1 MRGLYMSEKENIHS
15 GHRARLKGKYRE
27 HGLESF
33 TDIEALELLLFYAI
47 PRANTNELAHA
58 LLERFHSFRGVME
71 AERSEL
77 ERVPGIGENAS
88 TLLRLVTDMNSRYQR
103 AASVRGTRIRSSD
116 DAGAFLQP
124 QFAYCDEERSVLLCM
139 DTAGR
144 VVECRVLAEGSTAMV
159 GLSARELVDYV
170 LRDKAAR
177 VILAHNHVSGVAL
190 PSAADLDATEKIFRM
205 LQMIGV
211 ELVDHL
217 IFCDGDFVS
226 MRESGHFAHF

>member
-1 MRGLYMSEKENIHS
+1 MSDNIHA
-15 GHRARLKGKYRE
+15 GHRARLKEKYRA

-58 LLERFHSFRGVME
+58 LLDRFHSFRGVLE
-71 AERSEL
+71 AEQSEL
-77 ERVPGIGENAS
+77 ERVPGVGPNAA
-88 TLLRLVTDMNSRYQR
+88 TLLRLVTDLNSRYQR
-103 AASVRGTRIRSSD
+103 AASVRGTQIRSSS

-124 QFAYCDEERSVLLCM
+124 QFAYRSEERSVLLCL

-144 VVECRVLAEGSTAMV
+144 VIECRALAEGSSAMV
-159 GLSARELVDYV
+159 GLSARELVDFV

-190 PSAADLDATEKIFRM
+190 PSAADVEATARIYRM

-217 IFCDGDFVS
+217 VFCDGDYVS
-226 MRESGHFAHF
+226 MRDSGHFAHF

>member
-1 MRGLYMSEKENIHS
+1 MSDNIHA
-15 GHRARLKGKYRE
+15 GHRARLKEKYRA

-58 LLERFHSFRGVME
+58 LLDRFHSFRGVLE
-71 AERSEL
+71 AEQTEL
-77 ERVPGIGENAS
+77 ERVPGIGPNAAA
-88 TLLRLVTDMNSRYQR
+88 LLRLVTDLNSRYQR
-103 AASVRGTRIRSSD
+103 AASVRGTQIRSSS

-124 QFAYCDEERSVLLCM
+124 QFAYQSEERSVLLCL

-144 VVECRVLAEGSTAMV
+144 VIECRALAEGSSAMV

-190 PSAADLDATEKIFRM
+190 PSAADVEATARIYRM

-217 IFCDGDFVS
+217 VFCDGDYVS
-226 MRESGHFAHF
+226 MRDSGHFAHF

>member
-1 MRGLYMSEKENIHS
+1 MSDNIHA
-15 GHRARLKGKYRE
+15 GHRARLKEKYRA

-33 TDIEALELLLFYAI
+33 TDIEALEFLLFYAI

-58 LLERFHSFRGVME
+58 LLDRFHSFRGVLE
-71 AERSEL
+71 AEQTEL
-77 ERVPGIGENAS
+77 ERVPGIGPNAAA
-88 TLLRLVTDMNSRYQR
+88 LLRLVTDLNSRYQR
-103 AASVRGTRIRSSD
+103 AASVRGTQIRSSS

-124 QFAYCDEERSVLLCM
+124 QFAYQSEERSVLLCL

-144 VVECRVLAEGSTAMV
+144 VIECRALAEGSSAMV

-190 PSAADLDATEKIFRM
+190 PSAADVEATARIYRM

-217 IFCDGDFVS
+217 VFCDGDYVS
-226 MRESGHFAHF
+226 MRDSGHFAHF

>member
-1 MRGLYMSEKENIHS
+1 MSDNIHA
-15 GHRARLKGKYRE
+15 GHRARLKEKYRA

-58 LLERFHSFRGVME
+58 LLDRFHSFRGVLE
-71 AERSEL
+71 AEQTEL
-77 ERVPGIGENAS
+77 ERVPGIGPNAAA
-88 TLLRLVTDMNSRYQR
+88 LLRLVTDLNSRYQR
-103 AASVRGTRIRSSD
+103 AASVRGTQIRSSS

-124 QFAYCDEERSVLLCM
+124 QFAYRSEERSVLLCL

-144 VVECRVLAEGSTAMV
+144 VIECRALAEGSSAMV
-159 GLSARELVDYV
+159 GLSARELVDFV

-190 PSAADLDATEKIFRM
+190 PSAADVEATARIYRM

-217 IFCDGDFVS
+217 VFCDGDYVS
-226 MRESGHFAHF
+226 MRDSGHFAHF

>member
-1 MRGLYMSEKENIHS
+1 MSDNIHA
-15 GHRARLKGKYRE
+15 GHRARLKEKYRA

-58 LLERFHSFRGVME
+58 LLDRFHSFRGVLE
-71 AERSEL
+71 AEQSEL
-77 ERVPGIGENAS
+77 ERVPGVGPNAA
-88 TLLRLVTDMNSRYQR
+88 TLLRLVTDLNSRYQR
-103 AASVRGTRIRSSD
+103 AASVRGTQIRSSS

-124 QFAYCDEERSVLLCM
+124 QFAYRSEERSVLLCL

-144 VVECRVLAEGSTAMV
+144 VIECRALAEGSSAMV

-190 PSAADLDATEKIFRM
+190 PSAADVEATARIYRM

-217 IFCDGDFVS
+217 VFCDGDYVS
-226 MRESGHFAHF
+226 MRDSGHFAHF

>member
-1 MRGLYMSEKENIHS
+1 MRENVHQ
-15 GHRARLKGKYRE
+15 GHRARLKEKYAA

-33 TDIEALELLLFYAI
+33 TDIEALELLLFFAI

-58 LLERFHSFRGVME
+58 LLDRFHSFRGVLE
-71 AERSEL
+71 AEQSEL
-77 ERVPGIGENAS
+77 ERVPGVGPNAA
-88 TLLRLVTDMNSRYQR
+88 TLLRLVTDLNSRYQR
-103 AASVRGTRIRSSD
+103 AASVRGTQIRSSS

-124 QFAYCDEERSVLLCM
+124 QFAYQSEERSVLLCL

-144 VVECRVLAEGSTAMV
+144 VIECRALAEGSSAMV
-159 GLSARELVDYV
+159 GLSARELVDFV

-190 PSAADLDATEKIFRM
+190 PSAADVDATEKIFRM

>member
-1 MRGLYMSEKENIHS
+1 MSENIHA
-15 GHRARLKGKYRE
+15 GHRARLKEKYRA

-58 LLERFHSFRGVME
+58 LLDRFHSFRGVLE
-71 AERSEL
+71 AEQSEL
-77 ERVPGIGENAS
+77 ERVPGVGPNAA
-88 TLLRLVTDMNSRYQR
+88 TLLRLVTDLNSRYQR
-103 AASVRGTRIRSSD
+103 AASVRGTQIRSSS

-124 QFAYCDEERSVLLCM
+124 QFAYRSEERSVLLCL

-144 VVECRVLAEGSTAMV
+144 VIECRALAEGSSAMV
-159 GLSARELVDYV
+159 GLSARELVDFV

-190 PSAADLDATEKIFRM
+190 PSAADVEATARIYRM

-217 IFCDGDFVS
+217 VFCDGDYVS
-226 MRESGHFAHF
+226 MRDSGHFAHF

>member
-1 MRGLYMSEKENIHS
+1 MSDNIHA
-15 GHRARLKGKYRE
+15 GHRARLKEKYRA

-58 LLERFHSFRGVME
+58 LLDRFHSFRGVLE
-71 AERSEL
+71 AEQTEL
-77 ERVPGIGENAS
+77 ERVPGVGPNAA
-88 TLLRLVTDMNSRYQR
+88 TLLRLVTDLNSRYQR
-103 AASVRGTRIRSSD
+103 AASVRGTQIRSSS

-124 QFAYCDEERSVLLCM
+124 QFAYQSEERSVLLCL

-144 VVECRVLAEGSTAMV
+144 VIECRALAEGSSAMV

-190 PSAADLDATEKIFRM
+190 PSAADVEATARIYRM

-217 IFCDGDFVS
+217 VFCDGDYVS
-226 MRESGHFAHF
+226 MRDSGHFAHF

>member
-1 MRGLYMSEKENIHS
+1 MSDNIHA
-15 GHRARLKGKYRE
+15 GHRARLKEKYRA

-58 LLERFHSFRGVME
+58 LLDRFHSFRGVLE
-71 AERSEL
+71 AEQSEL
-77 ERVPGIGENAS
+77 ERVPSVGPNAA
-88 TLLRLVTDMNSRYQR
+88 TLLRLVTDLNSRYQR
-103 AASVRGTRIRSSD
+103 AASVRGTQIRSSS

-124 QFAYCDEERSVLLCM
+124 QFAYRSEERSVLLCL

-144 VVECRVLAEGSTAMV
+144 VIECRALAEGSSAMV
-159 GLSARELVDYV
+159 GLSARELVDFV

-190 PSAADLDATEKIFRM
+190 PSAADVEATARIYRM

-217 IFCDGDFVS
+217 VFCDGDYVS
-226 MRESGHFAHF
+226 MRDSGHFAHF

>member
-1 MRGLYMSEKENIHS
+1 MSDNIHA
-15 GHRARLKGKYRE
+15 GHRARLKEKYRA

-58 LLERFHSFRGVME
+58 LLDRFHSFRGVLE
-71 AERSEL
+71 AEQIEL
-77 ERVPGIGENAS
+77 ERVPGIGPNAAA
-88 TLLRLVTDMNSRYQR
+88 LLRLVTDLNSRYQR
-103 AASVRGTRIRSSD
+103 AASVRGTQIRSSS

-124 QFAYCDEERSVLLCM
+124 QFAYQSEERSVLLCL

-144 VVECRVLAEGSTAMV
+144 VIECRALAEGSSAMV

-190 PSAADLDATEKIFRM
+190 PSAADVEATARIYRM

-217 IFCDGDFVS
+217 VFCDGDYVS
-226 MRESGHFAHF
+226 MRDSGHFAHF

>member
-1 MRGLYMSEKENIHS
+1 MSDNIHT
-15 GHRARLKGKYRE
+15 GHRARLKEKYRA

-58 LLERFHSFRGVME
+58 LLDRFHSFRGVLE
-71 AERSEL
+71 AEQTEL
-77 ERVPGIGENAS
+77 ERVPGIGPNAAA
-88 TLLRLVTDMNSRYQR
+88 LLRLVTDLNSRYQR
-103 AASVRGTRIRSSD
+103 AASVRGTQIRSSS

-124 QFAYCDEERSVLLCM
+124 QFAYRSEERSVLLCL

-144 VVECRVLAEGSTAMV
+144 VIECRALAEGSSAMV

-190 PSAADLDATEKIFRM
+190 PSAADVEATARIYRM

-217 IFCDGDFVS
+217 VFCDGDYVS
-226 MRESGHFAHF
+226 MRDSGHFAHF

>member
-1 MRGLYMSEKENIHS
+1 MSDNIHA
-15 GHRARLKGKYRE
+15 GHRARLKEKYRA

-58 LLERFHSFRGVME
+58 LLDRFHSFRGVLE
-71 AERSEL
+71 AEQTEL
-77 ERVPGIGENAS
+77 ERVPGIGPNAAA
-88 TLLRLVTDMNSRYQR
+88 LLRLVTDLNSRYQR
-103 AASVRGTRIRSSD
+103 AASVRGTQIRSSS

-124 QFAYCDEERSVLLCM
+124 QFAYQCEERSVLLCL

-144 VVECRVLAEGSTAMV
+144 VIECRALAEGSSAMV

-190 PSAADLDATEKIFRM
+190 PSAADVEATARIYRM

-217 IFCDGDFVS
+217 VFCDGDYVS
-226 MRESGHFAHF
+226 MRDSGHFAHF